1 LSNQLK
7 RWQTN
12 LLLAIT
18 LIVYF
23 CFGILKWNYIIN
35 PWLVDGDFFI
45 YRYSTISQAQFNK
58 NFSDP
63 IRYFLFT
70 PKWIS
75 TILFGNIFLG
85 LNLVIIYLI
94 HQNKMYIRFAF
105 WLFFWVSLISVLSL
119 GIGLSTNTYNY
130 IYPIVSR
137 IKELQQSPFT
147 LILLLGAFKL
157 HKDNKSILD
166 PKL

>member
-1 LSNQLK
+1 MSNLK
-7 RWQTN
+7 NWQKYS
-12 LLLAIT
+12 LLIIT
-18 LIVYF
+18 LVAYF
-23 CFGILKWNYIIN
+23 GFGVLKWNYIIN

-45 YRYSTISQAQFNK
+45 YRYNTTSQAQFNK
-58 NFSDP
+58 NFTDP
-63 IRYFLFT
+63 VRYFLFT
-70 PKWIS
+70 PKWAS

-85 LNLVIIYLI
+85 LNLVIIHLI

-105 WLFFWVSLISVLSL
+105 WLFFWVSFISASSL
-119 GIGLSTNTYNY
+119 GIGLFTNTYDY

-157 HKDNKSILD
+157 HKDHSSFA
-166 PKL
+166 